1 MSFMTRGKVMEFI
14 NRINISYSALT
25 YAVNICQE
33 KDRYRVGI
41 AIEDEISYEEAKD
54 FLLTLVKDYD
64 NIEQAANSKNNFHIY
79 FKNGSLIRFINTSG
93 NARCQR
99 YHLLIAD
106 NNVSEDVMRCI
117 ILPCWQPYYERY
129 CVDKG

>member
-1 MSFMTRGKVMEFI
+1 MEFI
-14 NRINISYSALT
+14 NKIYLSYASLQYSIS
-25 YAVNICQE
+25 ICQE
-33 KDRYRVGI
+33 KDGYKVGI
-41 AIEDEISYEEAKD
+41 AIGDEESYKEAKD
-54 FLLTLVKDYD
+54 FLLTLVKDCG
-64 NIEQAANSKNNFHIY
+64 NVEQFADSKHKFNFHIY

-99 YHLLIAD
+99 YHLLIVD